1 MIVNKRYIYL
11 FISGVVHWLIDSFFS
26 RFHFQKCTYIEID
39 SIPKTYSVILS
50 KPVWMWGAE
59 MGSNEHGV
67 CIGNEAIW
75 NRLINDEKD
84 LNKKLLGMDLV
95 RLGLERSRTAL
106 EAMDVITKLLKD
118 YGQGGPC
125 SNTQMDFF
133 YHNGFLIADPN
144 EAWIIETVDSEYVE
158 PIHRLDQETVG
169 LLIVAK
175 NPLMKKI
182 LDRMLEY
189 NEITRIYKAN
199 VKALLPIKPQ
209 TIDMPIGKDKFH
221 SNKRRISNTGQRAI
235 THIIDSK
242 MIKEGV
248 CQLDIKL
255 DTGRTHQ
262 IRVHLAEI
270 GHPVIGDPLYGT
282 STLRQ
287 LELNSHQ
294 IEFTHPLT
302 QEIISVSLDD
312 K

>member
-1 MIVNKRYIYL
+1 MKPK
-11 FISGVVHWLIDSFFS
+11 GV
-26 RFHFQKCTYIEID
+26 
-39 SIPKTYSVILS
+39 KTH
-50 KPVWMWGAE
+50 P
-59 MGSNEHGV
+59 
-67 CIGNEAIW
+67 
-75 NRLINDEKD
+75 ND
-84 LNKKLLGMDLV
+84 
-95 RLGLERSRTAL
+95 
-106 EAMDVITKLLKD
+106 LKE
-118 YGQGGPC
+118 
-125 SNTQMDFF
+125 SNTLMNHVI
-133 YHNGFLIADPN
+133 Y
-144 EAWIIETVDSEYVE
+144 TVDSEYVE

-199 VKALLPIKPQ
+199 VKALLPIKSQ

>member
-1 MIVNKRYIYL
+1 MKFTIPEQYNEKSLREI
-11 FISGVVHWLIDSFFS
+11 
-26 RFHFQKCTYIEID
+26 FQNLKLPKKDLHQLNMSKEI
-39 SIPKTYSVILS
+39 
-50 KPVWMWGAE
+50 
-59 MGSNEHGV
+59 
-67 CIGNEAIW
+67 
-75 NRLINDEKD
+75 LINKEYGTLLNNVKTGDHVEIPTPNEVSNYLPSYRYAQIYYEDDD
-84 LNKKLLGMDLV
+84 LAIVMKPKGVKTHPNDLK
-95 RLGLERSRTAL
+95 E
-106 EAMDVITKLLKD
+106 
-118 YGQGGPC
+118 
-125 SNTQMDFF
+125 SNTLMNHVI
-133 YHNGFLIADPN
+133 Y
-144 EAWIIETVDSEYVE
+144 TVDSEYVE

-235 THIIDSK
+235 THIINSK